1 MTLSPPSPLAI
12 GRSALAARA
21 RHRRAAWL
29 LAGALCSPLA
39 MAQNPV
45 AVPPV
50 NPVAAPSALD
60 AELFAQILVSEL
72 DLRQGEAAQAIQRM
86 TALARRYKDEQLFR
100 RAVDMAVQARAPE
113 PAVATLKTWRQ
124 TLPRSVAAA
133 EVQAQILAALGRANE
148 AAEAARAWIELTP
161 APQRPAVLL
170 GLPRLVVKG
179 EQAAALV
186 PPLEALLKPWRDA
199 PATRLPAL
207 LATARL
213 RMAAGELSRA
223 VDAAREAQALD
234 ATSDGAA
241 VIGLELMDRE
251 PGAES
256 LVTTYLNNARPAAG
270 IVRIGYARRLTA
282 AQRFKEAAST
292 LEAATASDP
301 QLASAW
307 LMQGAL
313 QLELG
318 QPARA
323 RDALKRFVELRNRQV
338 ADQAAQASADGADDD
353 EADDGITQQLSQAHL
368 MLAQASE
375 QLGDFQDA
383 QEWLDRLGE
392 QARSPAALTRRASV
406 LARQGRIDE
415 AKALLMQL
423 PEGTP
428 EQARSKVLSQTQL
441 LRDAQRWQEAYDL
454 LQQANSRFQ
463 DDAELLYEQALLE
476 EKFGK
481 HDDMERL
488 LRRVI
493 QIKPDQQHA
502 YNALGYSL
510 ADRGLRLEEA
520 RQLIGKA
527 LQLAPGDP
535 FITDSLGWVEFR
547 LGNRQDAL
555 KLLRD
560 AYDRRPDAEI
570 AAHLGE
576 VLWSD
581 GQRDAA
587 LTVWRAGRDR
597 DAGNE
602 VLKQTLQRLKVR
614 L

>member
-1 MTLSPPSPLAI
+1 M
-12 GRSALAARA
+12 
-21 RHRRAAWL
+21 
-29 LAGALCSPLA
+29 AGALA
-39 MAQNPV
+39 V
-45 AVPPV
+45 AAPTS
-50 NPVAAPSALD
+50 VAAPSALD

-179 EQAAALV
+179 QQAAALV
-186 PPLEALLKPWRDA
+186 PLLDALLKPWRDA

-207 LATARL
+207 LSTARL

-241 VIGLELMDRE
+241 VIGLELMDHE

-323 RDALKRFVELRNRQV
+323 RDALKRFVELRHRQV

-406 LARQGRIDE
+406 LARQGRVDE
-415 AKALLMQL
+415 AKTLLMQL

-463 DDAELLYEQALLE
+463 DDSEFLYEQALLE

>member
-1 MTLSPPSPLAI
+1 MTLSPPPPLAI
-12 GRSALAARA
+12 GRSSLAGRA
-21 RHRRAAWL
+21 RRRRASWL
-29 LAGALCSPLA
+29 LAGALA
-39 MAQNPV
+39 V
-45 AVPPV
+45 AAPTS
-50 NPVAAPSALD
+50 VAAPSALD

-179 EQAAALV
+179 QQAAALV
-186 PPLEALLKPWRDA
+186 PLLDALLKPWRDA

-207 LATARL
+207 LSTARL

-241 VIGLELMDRE
+241 VIGLELMDHE

-323 RDALKRFVELRNRQV
+323 RDALKRFVELRHRQV

-406 LARQGRIDE
+406 LARQGRVDE
-415 AKALLMQL
+415 AKTLLMQL

-463 DDAELLYEQALLE
+463 DDAEFLYEQALLE

>member
-1 MTLSPPSPLAI
+1 
-12 GRSALAARA
+12 
-21 RHRRAAWL
+21 
-29 LAGALCSPLA
+29 
-39 MAQNPV
+39 
-45 AVPPV
+45 
-50 NPVAAPSALD
+50 
-60 AELFAQILVSEL
+60 
-72 DLRQGEAAQAIQRM
+72 
-86 TALARRYKDEQLFR
+86 
-100 RAVDMAVQARAPE
+100 
-113 PAVATLKTWRQ
+113 
-124 TLPRSVAAA
+124 
-133 EVQAQILAALGRANE
+133 
-148 AAEAARAWIELTP
+148 
-161 APQRPAVLL
+161 
-170 GLPRLVVKG
+170 
-179 EQAAALV
+179 
-186 PPLEALLKPWRDA
+186 
-199 PATRLPAL
+199 
-207 LATARL
+207 
-213 RMAAGELSRA
+213 
-223 VDAAREAQALD
+223 
-234 ATSDGAA
+234 
-241 VIGLELMDRE
+241 
-251 PGAES
+251 
-256 LVTTYLNNARPAAG
+256 
-270 IVRIGYARRLTA
+270 
-282 AQRFKEAAST
+282 
-292 LEAATASDP
+292 
-301 QLASAW
+301 
-307 LMQGAL
+307 
-313 QLELG
+313 
-318 QPARA
+318 
-323 RDALKRFVELRNRQV
+323 
-338 ADQAAQASADGADDD
+338 
-353 EADDGITQQLSQAHL
+353 
-368 MLAQASE
+368 
-375 QLGDFQDA
+375 
-383 QEWLDRLGE
+383 
-392 QARSPAALTRRASV
+392 V
-406 LARQGRIDE
+406 LARQGRVDE
-415 AKALLMQL
+415 AKTLLMQL

-463 DDAELLYEQALLE
+463 DDSEFLYEQALLE

>member
-1 MTLSPPSPLAI
+1 M
-12 GRSALAARA
+12 
-21 RHRRAAWL
+21 
-29 LAGALCSPLA
+29 
-39 MAQNPV
+39 
-45 AVPPV
+45 
-50 NPVAAPSALD
+50 
-60 AELFAQILVSEL
+60 
-72 DLRQGEAAQAIQRM
+72 
-86 TALARRYKDEQLFR
+86 
-100 RAVDMAVQARAPE
+100 
-113 PAVATLKTWRQ
+113 
-124 TLPRSVAAA
+124 
-133 EVQAQILAALGRANE
+133 
-148 AAEAARAWIELTP
+148 
-161 APQRPAVLL
+161 
-170 GLPRLVVKG
+170 
-179 EQAAALV
+179 
-186 PPLEALLKPWRDA
+186 
-199 PATRLPAL
+199 
-207 LATARL
+207 
-213 RMAAGELSRA
+213 
-223 VDAAREAQALD
+223 DAAREAQALD

-241 VIGLELMDRE
+241 VIGLELMDHE

-323 RDALKRFVELRNRQV
+323 RDALKRFVELRHRQV

-406 LARQGRIDE
+406 LARQGRVDE
-415 AKALLMQL
+415 AKTLLMQL

-463 DDAELLYEQALLE
+463 DDSEFLYEQALLE

>member
-1 MTLSPPSPLAI
+1 MAQ
-12 GRSALAARA
+12 GALAV
-21 RHRRAAWL
+21 AAPT
-29 LAGALCSPLA
+29 S
-39 MAQNPV
+39 
-45 AVPPV
+45 
-50 NPVAAPSALD
+50 VAAPSALD

-179 EQAAALV
+179 QQAAALV
-186 PPLEALLKPWRDA
+186 PLLDALLKPWRDA

-207 LATARL
+207 LSTARL

-241 VIGLELMDRE
+241 VIGLELMDHE

-323 RDALKRFVELRNRQV
+323 RDALKRFVELRHRQV

-406 LARQGRIDE
+406 LARQGRVDE
-415 AKALLMQL
+415 AKTLLMQL

-463 DDAELLYEQALLE
+463 DDAEFLYEQALLE

>member
-1 MTLSPPSPLAI
+1 
-12 GRSALAARA
+12 
-21 RHRRAAWL
+21 
-29 LAGALCSPLA
+29 
-39 MAQNPV
+39 
-45 AVPPV
+45 
-50 NPVAAPSALD
+50 ALD

-179 EQAAALV
+179 QQAAALV
-186 PPLEALLKPWRDA
+186 PLLDALLKPWRDA

-207 LATARL
+207 LSTARL

-241 VIGLELMDRE
+241 VIGLELMDHE

-323 RDALKRFVELRNRQV
+323 RDALKRFVELRHRQV

-406 LARQGRIDE
+406 LARQGRVDE
-415 AKALLMQL
+415 AKTLLMQL

-463 DDAELLYEQALLE
+463 DDSEFLYEQALLE

>member
-1 MTLSPPSPLAI
+1 M
-12 GRSALAARA
+12 
-21 RHRRAAWL
+21 
-29 LAGALCSPLA
+29 
-39 MAQNPV
+39 
-45 AVPPV
+45 
-50 NPVAAPSALD
+50 AAPSALD

-179 EQAAALV
+179 QQAAALV
-186 PPLEALLKPWRDA
+186 PLLDALLKPWRDA

-207 LATARL
+207 LSTARL

-241 VIGLELMDRE
+241 VIGLELMDHE

-323 RDALKRFVELRNRQV
+323 RDALKRFVELRHRQV

-406 LARQGRIDE
+406 LARQGRVDE
-415 AKALLMQL
+415 AKTLLMQL

-463 DDAELLYEQALLE
+463 DDSEFLYEQALLE

>member
-1 MTLSPPSPLAI
+1 MAQ
-12 GRSALAARA
+12 GALAV
-21 RHRRAAWL
+21 AAPT
-29 LAGALCSPLA
+29 S
-39 MAQNPV
+39 
-45 AVPPV
+45 
-50 NPVAAPSALD
+50 VAAPSALD

-179 EQAAALV
+179 QQAAALV
-186 PPLEALLKPWRDA
+186 PLLDALLKPWRDA

-207 LATARL
+207 LSTARL

-241 VIGLELMDRE
+241 VIGLELMDHE

-323 RDALKRFVELRNRQV
+323 RDALKRFVELRHRQV

-406 LARQGRIDE
+406 LARQGRVDE
-415 AKALLMQL
+415 AKTLLMQL

-463 DDAELLYEQALLE
+463 DDSEFLYEQALLE

>member
-1 MTLSPPSPLAI
+1 M
-12 GRSALAARA
+12 
-21 RHRRAAWL
+21 
-29 LAGALCSPLA
+29 
-39 MAQNPV
+39 
-45 AVPPV
+45 
-50 NPVAAPSALD
+50 
-60 AELFAQILVSEL
+60 SEL

-179 EQAAALV
+179 QQAAALV
-186 PPLEALLKPWRDA
+186 PLLDALLKPWRDA

-207 LATARL
+207 LSTARL

-241 VIGLELMDRE
+241 VIGLELMDHE

-323 RDALKRFVELRNRQV
+323 RDALKRFVELRHRQV

-406 LARQGRIDE
+406 LARQGRVDE
-415 AKALLMQL
+415 AKTLLMQL

-463 DDAELLYEQALLE
+463 DDSEFLYEQALLE